1 MWQWKRDYTI
11 KQPGLPPQQPIFD
24 AKAMLDSIPPSLAP
38 ELSIDDPFAN
48 GFFNHW
54 ENWPQLGPTE
64 LSNLF
69 TYDFD
74 AVNI

>member
-11 KQPGLPPQQPIFD
+11 KPPNQQATIKESTYMPMPHNLVPDVVSF
-24 AKAMLDSIPPSLAP
+24 
-38 ELSIDDPFAN
+38 DDPFVS
-48 GFFNHW
+48 GFFTNW
-54 ENWPQLGPTE
+54 DNWPQLGPTE

-74 AVNI
+74 VGIGNI